1 MANLTLSPKD
11 TTIVLAGRQQI
22 INENRPDY
30 VALEAQ
36 ITAVYNGNDI
46 VFGSVPAP
54 IGDDVD
60 HPRIPPTT

>member
-11 TTIVLAGRQQI
+11 TTIVLAGRQEI
-22 INENRPDY
+22 ISPNRPDY

-36 ITAVYNGNDI
+36 ITAVYNGNEF
-46 VFGSVPAP
+46 VFGTIPSA